1 MGDWLRQCPLGNRT
15 LAFENYFLERYKM
28 YLLGELQYPSDMYQ
42 LYAIKRL
49 RQIIY
54 HERAVLEALEALKNP
69 NSKEIQLQ
77 VDATLQ
83 RYAFLYDS

>member
-1 MGDWLRQCPLGNRT
+1 
-15 LAFENYFLERYKM
+15 M